1 MAPFGPPP
9 VPVIDAE
16 MLGLSTVRSGA
27 AVTDN
32 LDALDLCASAF
43 IDLDGDIIDDACDF
57 DDDGDR
63 IGDLIDNCPTIFNP
77 TQMDSDGDGIGDAC
91 DPDDD
96 NDGIADGG
104 DNCPTV
110 GNPLQEDNDLSPFAY
125 GGFPWLADGAGFPE
139 TVNVGG
145 DACDIND
152 DNDLSCT
159 DGEETTLVLATGGM
173 RDPLNPWDFADV
185 PAPALPIAGSAR
197 NGAVS
202 LSDVGAALLWVGTT
216 NGGGPNG
223 SGRDYDSDTNVNA
236 GEDGSEYDR
245 TPGGQISGPPNGAVS
260 LSDVGVILAQ
270 VGDSSIA
277 APN

>member
-9 VPVIDAE
+9 VPAIDAE

-32 LDALDLCASAF
+32 LDALDLCASML
-43 IDLDGDIIDDACDF
+43 IDFDGDIIDDACDF
-57 DDDGDR
+57 DDDGDLV
-63 IGDLIDNCPTIFNP
+63 GDLADNCPMLPNP
-77 TQMDSDGDGIGDAC
+77 AQTDTDGDGAGDAC

-96 NDGIADGG
+96 NDGFGDGV

-110 GNPLQEDNDLSPFAY
+110 SNPGQANNDLAPFVY
-125 GGFPWLADGAGFPE
+125 GGFPWLGDGTGFPE
-139 TVNVGG
+139 TVNIGG
-145 DACDIND
+145 DACDVND

-185 PAPALPIAGSAR
+185 PAPALPLAGAVR
-197 NGAVS
+197 NGAVT
-202 LSDVGAALLWVGTT
+202 LSDVGAVLSWVGTVN
-216 NGGGPNG
+216 NGGPIG
-223 SGRDYDSDTNVNA
+223 SGRDYDDDTNLN
-236 GEDGSEYDR
+236 GIEDGSEYDR
-245 TPGGQISGPPNGAVS
+245 TPGGQISGPPSGAVS
-260 LSDVGVILAQ
+260 LSDVGVVLAQ
-270 VGDSSIA
+270 VGDSCLA